1 MEKIKIQEH
10 KRLRLVNVLAK
21 ELRGISLENLNEEIQ
36 KFINFIEISNI
47 QTKGPLIT
55 KTIGTKVS
63 DTGDISLDYDLYI
76 QTVRELAYQGY
87 VFHKEIVAENCLY
100 AHFDGLQ
107 EEFNFVD
114 AKMSLYI
121 WENDLI
127 ATGEQYVVFIED
139 TGTMLIADVFKPLE
153 KMNETL

>member
-10 KRLRLVNVLAK
+10 KKLRLVNVLAK
-21 ELRGISLENLNEEIQ
+21 ELRGVLLENLDEEIQ
-36 KFINFIEISNI
+36 KFTNFLEVSKI

-55 KTIGTKVS
+55 KTIGTQIS
-63 DTGDISLDYDLYI
+63 EAGEISLDYDIYI
-76 QTVRELAYQGY
+76 QTVRELNFQGY
-87 VFHKEIVAENCLY
+87 AFYPEIVAENCLF
-100 AHFDGLQ
+100 AHFERTQ

-114 AKMSLYI
+114 AKLSLYI

-127 ATGEQYVVFIED
+127 ARGEQYMIHLEQNEKWMM
-139 TGTMLIADVFKPLE
+139 TDVFKPVE

>member
-21 ELRGISLENLNEEIQ
+21 ELRGVSLENLNEAIQ
-36 KFINFIEISNI
+36 KFVNFLEVSTI
-47 QTKGPLIT
+47 QTRGPLIT
-55 KTIGTKVS
+55 KTIGTKIS
-63 DTGDISLDYDLYI
+63 DTGEITVDYDIYI
-76 QTVRELAYQGY
+76 QTVRELAYSGY
-87 VFHKEIVAENCLY
+87 VFHQEIVAENCLY
-100 AHFDGLQ
+100 AHFDGAQ
-107 EEFNFVD
+107 EDFNYVD

-127 ATGEQYVVFIED
+127 ATGEQYTVLLED
-139 TGTMLIADVFKPLE
+139 TGSLMIADVFKPLE